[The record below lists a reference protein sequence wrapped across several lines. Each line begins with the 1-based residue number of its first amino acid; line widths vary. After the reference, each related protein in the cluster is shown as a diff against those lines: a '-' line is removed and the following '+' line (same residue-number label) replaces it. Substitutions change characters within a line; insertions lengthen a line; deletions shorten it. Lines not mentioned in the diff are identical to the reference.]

1 MTDTALLFASGL
13 LLLAYFLGVAGRRYR
28 LPSVVLLIASGIALR
43 QLLDPVGV
51 ELTWITPVVPV
62 LGTIG
67 LILIVLEG
75 ALDLAVTRERIRL
88 IAVSA
93 TSALL
98 GFVVTLAAMATLFV
112 AAFDITTADA
122 ILAAIPFSV
131 ISSAVAIPSAAGL
144 NAEPREFVI
153 YESSL
158 SDIIGVLVFYAWL
171 NAEGSARD
179 FAIDLFGGG
188 AISLTVALLVAPA
201 IFFFLNRIDGHVR
214 FLPLIAGIVFLYAA
228 GKALHLSPLV
238 LVLGCGLLLNNPQL
252 ANWSR
257 RLSAWRGDNYDQ
269 RLKEFKG
276 LVAELTFAAKSF
288 FFLLLGYWTSL
299 EKMASWTAWAVAA
312 TVFVVVFASRA
323 LILRMLRQPD
333 AAALTWIAPRG
344 LITVLLFI
352 AAADAGRLHEFSG
365 GSVMLVVLATS
376 AATALSRLGAKPV
389 ALPVAAAALSKPPD

>member
-1 MTDTALLFASGL
+1 MTDAALLFASGL
-13 LLLAYFLGVAGRRYR
+13 LLFAYFLGVAGRRYR
-28 LPSVVLLIASGIALR
+28 LPAVVLLIASGMALR
-43 QLLDPVGV
+43 QILDPVGV
-51 ELTWITPVVPV
+51 ELKWITPVVPM

-75 ALDLAVTRERIRL
+75 ALDLAVTRKRIQL

-98 GFVVTLAAMATLFV
+98 GFVVTLAAIATLLV

-122 ILAAIPFSV
+122 ILASIPFSV

-144 NAEPREFVI
+144 ASEPREFVV

-171 NAEGSARD
+171 NADGSARD

-188 AISLTVALLVAPA
+188 AISLAVALLVAPA

-214 FLPLIAGIVFLYAA
+214 FLPLIAGIVFLYTA
-228 GKALHLSPLV
+228 GKVVHLSPLV
-238 LVLGCGLLLNNPQL
+238 LVLGCGLLLNNPHL

-288 FFLLLGYWTSL
+288 FFLLLGYWTNL
-299 EKMASWTAWAVAA
+299 EKMASWSAWGVAT

-323 LILRMLRQPD
+323 LILRLLRQPD

-352 AAADAGRLHEFSG
+352 AAADAGKLHEFSG
-365 GSVMLVVLATS
+365 GAVMLVVLATS
-376 AATALSRLGAKPV
+376 AATALSRLSTKTA

>member
-1 MTDTALLFASGL
+1 M
-13 LLLAYFLGVAGRRYR
+13 
-28 LPSVVLLIASGIALR
+28 
-43 QLLDPVGV
+43 
-51 ELTWITPVVPV
+51 
-62 LGTIG
+62 
-67 LILIVLEG
+67 
-75 ALDLAVTRERIRL
+75 
-88 IAVSA
+88 
-93 TSALL
+93 
-98 GFVVTLAAMATLFV
+98 
-112 AAFDITTADA
+112 
-122 ILAAIPFSV
+122 

-144 NAEPREFVI
+144 SAEPREFVI

-188 AISLTVALLVAPA
+188 VISLTIALLVAPA

-238 LVLGCGLLLNNPQL
+238 LVLGCGLLLNNPHL

-288 FFLLLGYWTSL
+288 FFLLLGYWTDL
-299 EKMASWTAWAVAA
+299 EKMASWTAWGVATA
-312 TVFVVVFASRA
+312 VFVVVFASRA
-323 LILRMLRQPD
+323 LILRVLRQPD

-352 AAADAGRLHEFSG
+352 AAADAGKLHEFSG

-376 AATALSRLGAKPV
+376 AATALSRLAAKPA
-389 ALPVAAAALSKPPD
+389 ALAVAAALSKPPD